1 MILRFWVAQLGVL
14 IHAEGL
20 HQDKTLFGPLKVMPT
35 QQNGQDPTGPG
46 VTGAAALSQRSHGGS
61 LAWSGVVTKDGDTG
75 GMPEKVLVWGDAPSA
90 LQMLSCPCSHPC
102 LQIIED
108 CSVSVATC
116 LHQATET
123 LSFQTPQF
131 PQGSYISTAC
141 NILPTS
147 ATS

>member
-1 MILRFWVAQLGVL
+1 MAQLGVL

-20 HQDKTLFGPLKVMPT
+20 HQDKMLFGPSKVMPA
-35 QQNGQDPTGPG
+35 QQDGQYPTGPG
-46 VTGAAALSQRSHGGS
+46 VTGAAALSQRSHGWS
-61 LAWSGVVTKDGDTG
+61 LAWSGVVTEDGDTR
-75 GMPEKVLVWGDAPSA
+75 GMPEKMSAWEDAPSA
-90 LQMLSCPCSHPC
+90 LQMLSCLCSHPC

-108 CSVSVATC
+108 CSVSAATC
-116 LHQATET
+116 LHQATKT
-123 LSFQTPQF
+123 LSFQTSQF